1 MIEISLQEVKAMRSV
16 RNTKAKQIFFHLILR
31 YNITLYYN
39 MDFAAIFLALHV
51 FKCVHMCRCV
61 ISSIPSMIE
70 LGCAIIEAMCS
81 LMEPIDV

>member
-1 MIEISLQEVKAMRSV
+1 
-16 RNTKAKQIFFHLILR
+16 
-31 YNITLYYN
+31 

>member
-1 MIEISLQEVKAMRSV
+1 MI
-16 RNTKAKQIFFHLILR
+16 FHLILR
-31 YNITLYYN
+31 CNTYNI
-39 MDFAAIFLALHV
+39 DFIAIIMLHV

-61 ISSIPSMIE
+61 ISSIPSMIG